1 MFEKKN
7 MKNAYKEV
15 NEILD
20 IMGEKYKS
28 KISESF
34 RTFLIEQQNNEYKSR
49 IKKDLKF
56 KEQELL
62 YETKVLL
69 AYIYKKF
76 WIE

>member
-7 MKNAYKEV
+7 MRNAYKEV
-15 NEILD
+15 NEIID

-34 RTFLIEQQNNEYKSR
+34 RTFLNEQQNSEYKSR
-49 IKKDLKF
+49 IKKGLKF

-69 AYIYKKF
+69 AYIYRKF
-76 WIE
+76 WME